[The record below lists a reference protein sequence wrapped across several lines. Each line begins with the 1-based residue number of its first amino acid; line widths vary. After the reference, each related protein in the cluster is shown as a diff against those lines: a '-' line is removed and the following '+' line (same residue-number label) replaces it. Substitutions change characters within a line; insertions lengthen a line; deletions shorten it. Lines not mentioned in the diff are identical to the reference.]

1 MARRRKNQIE
11 VYRPGNIFRVVPLST
26 VFAYLINRPDTLKI
40 GHTHFVQKGA
50 NLPWTHLE
58 QKKTHTPVS
67 AMQSSDAHTTVSSI
81 SNRVEGGPTT
91 VSEIYCE

>member
-11 VYRPGNIFRVVPLST
+11 VHRPGNIFKVVPIST
-26 VFAYLINRPDTLKI
+26 IFAYLINRPDILKI
-40 GHTHFVQKGA
+40 GHTHFIQKGVD
-50 NLPWTHLE
+50 LSLTHLG

-91 VSEIYCE
+91 VSAIYCE